1 MAFDDPDITAVYMLT
16 DGKPD
21 TSTSMVLKEVSEMNV
36 DRKIP
41 INTISFNCSD
51 RFVLVISQVQHLLFY
66 KKSQLSNIINVE
78 NCHIL
83 TGVIFEWLFL
93 ILLYS
98 TANNFLHLMA
108 QETSGRY
115 HRCQTDFDAQLF
127 AHKLLTEGFEDT
139 EYPHLPEF
147 EGDDLRRLGSEIN
160 TARKYLAQSRQYR

>member
-51 RFVLVISQVQHLLFY
+51 RFVLSQIQHLLVCY
-66 KKSQLSNIINVE
+66 KSQLSNIINVHVE

-83 TGVIFEWLFL
+83 NSIVFE
-93 ILLYS
+93 
-98 TANNFLHLMA
+98 
-108 QETSGRY
+108 
-115 HRCQTDFDAQLF
+115 
-127 AHKLLTEGFEDT
+127 
-139 EYPHLPEF
+139 
-147 EGDDLRRLGSEIN
+147 
-160 TARKYLAQSRQYR
+160 

>member
-1 MAFDDPDITAVYMLT
+1 MEQRLEPATQENCHSAVSWSSRFTASGNTCTLDALRMAFDDPDITAVYMLT

-51 RFVLVISQVQHLLFY
+51 
-66 KKSQLSNIINVE
+66 
-78 NCHIL
+78 
-83 TGVIFEWLFL
+83 
-93 ILLYS
+93 S

-115 HRCQTDFDAQLF
+115 HRL
-127 AHKLLTEGFEDT
+127 
-139 EYPHLPEF
+139 
-147 EGDDLRRLGSEIN
+147 S
-160 TARKYLAQSRQYR
+160 

>member
-51 RFVLVISQVQHLLFY
+51 RFVLSQIQHLLFCY
-66 KKSQLSNIINVE
+66 KSQLSNIINVT

-83 TGVIFEWLFL
+83 NSIVFEWQFL
-93 ILLYS
+93 ILLNS

>member
-83 TGVIFEWLFL
+83 TGMIFE
-93 ILLYS
+93 
-98 TANNFLHLMA
+98 
-108 QETSGRY
+108 
-115 HRCQTDFDAQLF
+115 
-127 AHKLLTEGFEDT
+127 
-139 EYPHLPEF
+139 
-147 EGDDLRRLGSEIN
+147 
-160 TARKYLAQSRQYR
+160 